1 MTIPAEKKVI
11 ILSEEKK
18 KLLKSAGKRFPKV
31 NDTCIGCN
39 ACVVVSEWVF
49 ELDDES
55 WKSFTIELDDYEGKW
70 VENAI
75 SACPVD
81 SISWE
86 A

>member
-1 MTIPAEKKVI
+1 MT

-39 ACVVVSEWVF
+39 ACVVVSEGVF

-55 WKSFTIELDDYEGKW
+55 
-70 VENAI
+70 
-75 SACPVD
+75 
-81 SISWE
+81 
-86 A
+86 